1 MVEAPQPTIQMMPT
15 TTTTSSGHT
24 IVDTQSL
31 HSGKIRIVNND
42 DVTAALQPT
51 RKIITINNQQYVVSQ
66 GGQGTFF
73 WVSPNLYIPSTIKI

>member
-15 TTTTSSGHT
+15 NTTTASGHT

-31 HSGKIRIVNND
+31 HHGGKIRIVNND
-42 DVTAALQPT
+42 DVAAALQPT

-66 GGQGTFF
+66 GGQGKEGC
-73 WVSPNLYIPSTIKI
+73 N